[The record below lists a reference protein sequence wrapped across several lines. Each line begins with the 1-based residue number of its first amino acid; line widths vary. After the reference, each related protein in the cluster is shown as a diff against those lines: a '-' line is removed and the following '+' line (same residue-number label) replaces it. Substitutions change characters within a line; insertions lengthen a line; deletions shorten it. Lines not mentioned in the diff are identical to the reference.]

1 MSLEREEFSS
11 AQTVFL
17 LQSCFHE
24 TTDFRRPAGP
34 CGLLCARNETR
45 SRSNEASILDTID
58 PHRKPSSRP
67 AWPEITNR
75 SQNSAQNGETQEDEL
90 PICALLHGAVE
101 HKVRLATTAL
111 AARPE
116 RRSRTFWK
124 SRLKQLSGRERG
136 ECRASSRSHPLLR
149 GGFIPFSGPGYL

>member
-1 MSLEREEFSS
+1 MKPPTFGDRRGHAVSCAHGMKHALGATRE
-11 AQTVFL
+11 
-17 LQSCFHE
+17 
-24 TTDFRRPAGP
+24 
-34 CGLLCARNETR
+34 
-45 SRSNEASILDTID
+45 EASILDTID
-58 PHRKPSSRP
+58 PLRKPSSHP

-90 PICALLHGAVE
+90 PNCALLHGAVE

-136 ECRASSRSHPLLR
+136 ECRASSHSHMLLR
-149 GGFIPFSGPGYL
+149 GGFIPFSGPRYL